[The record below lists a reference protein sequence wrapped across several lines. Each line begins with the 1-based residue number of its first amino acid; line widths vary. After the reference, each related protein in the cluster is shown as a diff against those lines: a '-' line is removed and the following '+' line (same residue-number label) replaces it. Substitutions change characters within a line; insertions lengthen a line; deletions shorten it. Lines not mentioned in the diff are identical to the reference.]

1 MSRCGHYRNIR
12 HTIHFVVSRNRKQE
26 TRNMSDDTTALAA
39 APKAGMIP
47 NEAGFIIDASDI
59 DIPRLNIVQKTSD
72 IDAPFGSVVLDKK
85 HIMAEPE
92 VATEVSVL
100 SATKG
105 WREDVPFD
113 DDVMPQIAYT
123 EADRARIAE
132 SSEYNLLEFAEITL
146 LFQQPE
152 DSSNDHAYPFGI
164 GEHNYALGKIN
175 VAKDAYR
182 QTFKRLATYAAFN
195 RDKNLGEILWNFES
209 CPITRGKYS
218 WFAPMLTVSQNA
230 PAEAVSKWISDFNG
244 K

>member
-1 MSRCGHYRNIR
+1 
-12 HTIHFVVSRNRKQE
+12 
-26 TRNMSDDTTALAA
+26 MSDDTTALAA
-39 APKAGMIP
+39 APKGGIIP

-85 HIMAEPE
+85 HIMLAPE
-92 VATEVSVL
+92 AATEVSVL
-100 SATKG
+100 AATKG
-105 WREDVPFD
+105 WREDVPFE

-152 DSSNDHAYPFGI
+152 DSENDSAYPFTI
-164 GEHNYALGKIN
+164 GKLSYALGKIN

-195 RDKNLGEILWNFES
+195 RDKNLGEVLWNFES

-218 WFAPMLTVSQNA
+218 WFAPMLTVSQNT
-230 PAEAVSKWISDFNG
+230 PDKAVTAWIRDFNG
-244 K
+244 N

>member
-1 MSRCGHYRNIR
+1 
-12 HTIHFVVSRNRKQE
+12 
-26 TRNMSDDTTALAA
+26 MSDDTTALAA
-39 APKAGMIP
+39 TPKAGMIP

-85 HIMAEPE
+85 HIMLAPE
-92 VATEVSVL
+92 AATEVSVL

-113 DDVMPQIAYT
+113 DDVMPQIAFT
-123 EADRARIAE
+123 EEDRARIAD

-146 LFQQPE
+146 LFKQQG
-152 DSSNDHAYPFGI
+152 DDNNGAYPFTI
-164 GEHNYALGKIN
+164 GKHSYALGKIN

-182 QTFKRLATYAAFN
+182 QTFKRLATFAAFN
-195 RDKNLGEILWNFES
+195 RDVNLGEVLWNFES

-218 WFAPMLTVSQNA
+218 WFAPMLTVSQNT
-230 PAEAVSKWISDFNG
+230 PDKAVATWIREFNG
-244 K
+244 N